1 MDTPIDIITTAST
14 HDIKMVTEVID
25 NIMSNDLLY
34 SPQKKEEKIEES
46 SIIIYVFD
54 RAYNSKSV
62 KQEIIK

>member
-1 MDTPIDIITTAST
+1 MDTLIDIVTTAST

-34 SPQKKEEKIEES
+34 SPQKRRKNRRKQ
-46 SIIIYVFD
+46 YHHLFFD

-62 KQEIIK
+62 KLEIIK